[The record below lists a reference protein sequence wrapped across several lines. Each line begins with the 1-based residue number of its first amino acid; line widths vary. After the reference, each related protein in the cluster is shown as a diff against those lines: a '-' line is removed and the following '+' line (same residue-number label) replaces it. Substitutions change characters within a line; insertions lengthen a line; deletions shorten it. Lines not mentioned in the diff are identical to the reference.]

1 MQAGEAVMETVRFLY
16 ANERDQLAQ
25 FLSLNGSVEGVI
37 AEIERSDG
45 RPFLVGG
52 AVRDLLLG
60 RELKDLDIE
69 VHGVSLTL
77 LSDILKKFGEVFE
90 VGRSFGVLRVS
101 SIPQSDWSLPRTDGS
116 GRKPHVKIDPEMGIV
131 PALRRRDLTMNAL
144 AIDLITHELIDPFCG
159 EQDIK
164 DHILRCTDPEIFIE
178 DPLRLFRVMQFV
190 GRFEME
196 PDPILNETCRSM
208 GIKGVSAERI
218 ENEFEKL
225 FLLSR
230 RPSLGIRWLEKIGR
244 LSEIL
249 PELAPTVEIPQ
260 NPKWHPEGV
269 VFEHTMQVLDA
280 AAREELL
287 PRSEKL
293 VLMYAAL
300 CHDLGKVVT
309 TTTRPDGRLTS
320 HGHEVESAPLAK
332 TLLRR
337 FVGSK
342 ELVNKVERLVRWHMA
357 PLGFV
362 VNNAK
367 SPAYKKLALLLA
379 PDLSISFLTYLARAD
394 MSGRNG
400 DSSQPLSL
408 PLPGL
413 EKFIERADA
422 AGVLYGPE
430 KALIKGQDLKE
441 FFNIGPQI
449 GKAVKRAYEI
459 QINEEI
465 ADKTVLLKRVL
476 KEFGI
481 NGNFSK
487 Q

>member
-1 MQAGEAVMETVRFLY
+1 METVRYLY

-25 FLSLNGSVEGVI
+25 FLSRNGVVEEVI
-37 AEIERSDG
+37 LEIERHDG

-69 VHGVSLTL
+69 VHGVNLPAL
-77 LSDILKKFGEVFE
+77 MDILKKFGEVFE
-90 VGRSFGVLRVS
+90 VGRSFGVLKLS
-101 SIPQSDWSLPRTDGS
+101 TIPQSDWSLPRTDGA
-116 GRKPHVKIDPEMGIV
+116 GRKPRVEIDPDMGIV
-131 PALRRRDLTMNAL
+131 AALRRRDLTMNAL
-144 AIDLITHELIDPFCG
+144 AIDLISHELIDPFCG
-159 EQDIK
+159 EQDMS
-164 DHILRCTDPEIFIE
+164 DHVLRCTDPEIFIE
-178 DPLRLFRVMQFV
+178 DPLRLFRVMQFS

-208 GIKGVSAERI
+208 SIKGISAERI
-218 ENEFEKL
+218 EDEFEKL
-225 FLLSR
+225 FLLSK
-230 RPSLGIRWLEKIGR
+230 RPSLGIRWLERIGR
-244 LSEIL
+244 LGEIL
-249 PELAPTVEIPQ
+249 PELAPTVETPQ

-309 TTTRPDGRLTS
+309 TTIRPDGRLSS
-320 HGHEVESAPLAK
+320 HGHEAESAPLTRA
-332 TLLRR
+332 LLKR

-342 ELVNKVERLVRWHMA
+342 ELIGKVEKLVRWHMA

-367 SPAYKKLALLLA
+367 PAAYKRLAALLA

-400 DSSQPLSL
+400 NSSQPFSG

-413 EKFIERADA
+413 EKFIEYADA
-422 AGVLYGPE
+422 AGVLHGPE
-430 KALIKGQDLKE
+430 KALIKGQDVKE
-441 FFNIGPQI
+441 FFNVGPQI
-449 GKAVKRAYEI
+449 GHAVKRAYEI
-459 QINEEI
+459 QINEGI
-465 ADKTVLLKRVL
+465 DDKTVLLQMVL

-481 NGNFSK
+481 DQNFVK